1 VSAFQIT
8 DTITFSYLLSC
19 YKLVLKS
26 TAVRHQITL
35 HCGVSNHIH
44 QLTDAVFGK
53 TSCCDAVVVRQ
64 HMVRSTNIK
73 A

>member
-1 VSAFQIT
+1 MA
-8 DTITFSYLLSC
+8 LS
-19 YKLVLKS
+19 
-26 TAVRHQITL
+26 HQITL
-35 HCGVSNHIH
+35 HCGVSNDIQ

-64 HMVRSTNIK
+64 HMVHSTNIK

>member
-1 VSAFQIT
+1 MSAFQIT
-8 DTITFSYLLSC
+8 YTITFSYLLSC

-26 TAVRHQITL
+26 MALSHQITL
-35 HCGVSNHIH
+35 HCGVSNDIQ

-64 HMVRSTNIK
+64 HMVHSTNIK